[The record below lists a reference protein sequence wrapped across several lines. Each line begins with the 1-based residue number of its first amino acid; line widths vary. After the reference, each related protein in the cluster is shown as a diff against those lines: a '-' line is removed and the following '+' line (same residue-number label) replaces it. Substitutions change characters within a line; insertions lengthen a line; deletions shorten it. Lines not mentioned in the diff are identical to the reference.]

1 MHGFLSSKDENFNEF
16 HVSKNI
22 KECVNGKQNKEIC
35 LKCEQICPKGIMNHD
50 TGFDPSFE
58 ECLDC
63 NLCTTVCPTRAIS
76 FSSLSASKI
85 KEILNAKQDSVKI
98 GCYENRSPSD
108 LKLYCVASLPWETIA
123 HLALSKKVEL
133 YKSECVE
140 CKSSHLLEIFE
151 KNIQRVREFLGD
163 ELFGE
168 RVSVLDN
175 NKTEAVSRRRFFK
188 DVSKIFI
195 KDNLGIKY
203 SNKVSRKD
211 MFKQLKFY
219 AKDKTFGFKTLKIN
233 PDKCCACKICEAI
246 CPFDA
251 ISIDKNTS
259 TFTLHHSVLRCNECG
274 LCQTTCLFGAIESF
288 DLVRSKNSLTSYH
301 DNQIVANKCEICGE
315 FIPKT
320 RNKCFEC
327 ESKEHTV
334 NLFD

>member
-1 MHGFLSSKDENFNEF
+1 M
-16 HVSKNI
+16 
-22 KECVNGKQNKEIC
+22 
-35 LKCEQICPKGIMNHD
+35 
-50 TGFDPSFE
+50 
-58 ECLDC
+58 
-63 NLCTTVCPTRAIS
+63 
-76 FSSLSASKI
+76 
-85 KEILNAKQDSVKI
+85 
-98 GCYENRSPSD
+98 
-108 LKLYCVASLPWETIA
+108 
-123 HLALSKKVEL
+123 
-133 YKSECVE
+133 
-140 CKSSHLLEIFE
+140 LEIFE

-175 NKTEAVSRRRFFK
+175 DKTEAVSRRRFFK
-188 DVSKIFI
+188 DVPKIFI

-259 TFTLHHSVLRCNECG
+259 AFTLHHSVLRCNECG

-288 DLVRSKNSLTSYH
+288 DLVRSKNSLTSYR